1 MGPQSKFSNLTTPAN
16 SWDIQAHLKSS
27 IPFKNKFLLTKN
39 PLTLEQQIEWKHLIE
54 SKGSGVWVYDFIS
67 LNFGTRIF

>member
-1 MGPQSKFSNLTTPAN
+1 MDPKELCRIGLQSKFSNLTTPAN

-39 PLTLEQQIEWKHLIE
+39 PLTLEQQIEWKHL
-54 SKGSGVWVYDFIS
+54 GP
-67 LNFGTRIF
+67 